1 MNATEQSLK
10 AITCPICGV
19 TAEETNSWH
28 GCRKHGRVCMSCCS
42 KCKDFRSFSGIHWCL
57 YETEE
62 MKLDKEIERRKLK
75 ITRAN
80 YLRGVAEQRGDKM
93 QAEMQKLRIRDLEE
107 EINVLIR
114 KKEKAAQRDI

>member
-1 MNATEQSLK
+1 MLK
-10 AITCPICGV
+10 CPICGI

-42 KCKDFRSFSGIHWCL
+42 KCIHFRSFSGIHWCL
-57 YETEE
+57 YETGE
-62 MKLDKEIERRKLK
+62 MKLNKEIERRKLK

-80 YLRGVAEQRGDKM
+80 YLRGIAEKRGDKM
-93 QAEMQKLRIRDLEE
+93 GAELQKLRARDLEE
-107 EINVLIR
+107 EINVLNR

>member
-1 MNATEQSLK
+1 
-10 AITCPICGV
+10 
-19 TAEETNSWH
+19 
-28 GCRKHGRVCMSCCS
+28 MSCCS